1 MMEYPAFFLTDNHL
15 RYFGWLISDKV
26 GEVRITALK
35 SMQKLYAKEDIRTQ
49 LDNFTQYF
57 KTRII
62 QTIEDKVAAIDSI
75 TLNGQLAE

>member
-1 MMEYPAFFLTDNHL
+1 M
-15 RYFGWLISDKV
+15 ISDKV

-35 SMQKLYAKEDIRTQ
+35 SMQKLYAKDDIRTQ

-57 KTRII
+57 KSRII
-62 QTIEDKVAAIDSI
+62 QTVEDKVAAIDSI

>member
-1 MMEYPAFFLTDNHL
+1 M
-15 RYFGWLISDKV
+15 ISDKV

-35 SMQKLYAKEDIRTQ
+35 SMQKLYAKDDIRVQ

-57 KTRII
+57 KSRII

-75 TLNGQLAE
+75 TLNGQLAEYAHLRHLCKAKF